1 MRLIVTLTINPA
13 IDRNIEADRLVF
25 EDRAYILS
33 QSDSAGGRGIISSS
47 VLHSFGSKTLAIV
60 TSGGKTGKRFEKLLA
75 ASGFPVEVVRIA
87 EEIRQNFT
95 ITDKHGLTIKLNQA
109 GPPITDGELE
119 QIERA
124 VAARLE
130 KADWLMLCGSIPP
143 GVAPDFYRKLIG
155 LAHKHNVKTLLDT
168 DGEALAHGVEA
179 GPTVVKPSQQEAE
192 RLLSRALI
200 TRAHFLEAATRI
212 KAMGPETVLISLGSR
227 GAIATDGLRVVEALA
242 PRIDAGSPIGA
253 GDAMAA
259 AYVWALTKKKD
270 FPDAV
275 RWAVA
280 EGTASAKLP
289 GMLSAT
295 LDQAKAIY
303 KAVEVRVQ

>member
-1 MRLIVTLTINPA
+1 MIVTLTINPA
-13 IDRNIEADRLVF
+13 IDQNIAADRLVF

-33 QSDSAGGRGIISSS
+33 QSESAGGRGIISSS

-75 ASGFPVEVVRIA
+75 ASGYPVEVVRIE

-95 ITDKHGLTIKLNQA
+95 ITDKYGLTIKLNQA
-109 GPPITDGELE
+109 GPPINPKELE
-119 QIERA
+119 QIEHT
-124 VAARLE
+124 VAKSLQ
-130 KADWLMLCGSIPP
+130 KAEWLMLCGSIPP
-143 GVAPDFYRKLIG
+143 GVAPDFYRDLIRV
-155 LAHKHNVKTLLDT
+155 AQKHNVKTLLDT

-179 GPTVVKPSQQEAE
+179 CPTVVKPSQQEAE
-192 RLLSRALI
+192 RLLNRALI
-200 TRAHFLEAATRI
+200 TRAHFLEAAARI

-227 GAIATDGLRVVEALA
+227 GALATDGNRVVEAFA
-242 PRIDAGSPIGA
+242 PRIETGSPIGA

-259 AYVWALTKKKD
+259 AYVWAITKKKD

-275 RWAVA
+275 RWSVA

-289 GMLSAT
+289 GMLSGT
-295 LDQAKAIY
+295 LEQAKAVY
-303 KAVEVRVQ
+303 KAVEIRVQ

>member
-1 MRLIVTLTINPA
+1 MIVTLTINPA
-13 IDRNIEADRLVF
+13 IDQNIAADRLVF

-33 QSDSAGGRGIISSS
+33 QSESAGGRGIISSS

-60 TSGGKTGKRFEKLLA
+60 TSGGKTGKRLEKLLA
-75 ASGFPVEVVRIA
+75 ASGYPVEVVPIE

-95 ITDKHGLTIKLNQA
+95 ITDKYGLTIKLNQA
-109 GPPITDGELE
+109 GPPISSKELE
-119 QIERA
+119 QIEHTVCRN
-124 VAARLE
+124 LK
-130 KADWLMLCGSIPP
+130 KAEWLMLCGSIPP
-143 GVAPDFYRKLIG
+143 GVAPDFYRDLIRV
-155 LAHKHNVKTLLDT
+155 AQKHNVKTLLDT

-179 GPTVVKPSQQEAE
+179 CPTVVKPSQQEAE
-192 RLLSRALI
+192 RLLNRALI

-227 GAIATDGLRVVEALA
+227 GAIATDGHRVVEALA
-242 PRIDAGSPIGA
+242 PRIDTGSPIGA

-259 AYVWALTKKKD
+259 AYVWAITKKKD

-275 RWAVA
+275 RWSVA

-289 GMLSAT
+289 GMNSGT
-295 LDQAKAIY
+295 LEQAKAVY
-303 KAVEVRVQ
+303 KAVEIRVQ

>member
-130 KADWLMLCGSIPP
+130 RADWLMLCGSIPP

-155 LAHKHNVKTLLDT
+155 LARKHNVKTLLDT

-200 TRAHFLEAATRI
+200 TRAHLLEAATRI

-227 GAIATDGLRVVEALA
+227 GAIATDGHRVVEALA

-303 KAVEVRVQ
+303 KAVEVLVQ

>member
-119 QIERA
+119 QIESA

-227 GAIATDGLRVVEALA
+227 GAIATDGHRVVEALA

>member
-124 VAARLE
+124 VAARLG

-227 GAIATDGLRVVEALA
+227 GAIATDGHRVVEALA